1 MKHRRK
7 KVSMKEQLEE
17 ALVEISG
24 EPVEASGLED
34 EDPQEG
40 FRGVSLLP
48 STFLRGLPTKPVK
61 QAQ

>member
-1 MKHRRK
+1 
-7 KVSMKEQLEE
+7 MKEQLEE

-34 EDPQEG
+34 EEPEEG
-40 FRGVSLLP
+40 VRGVSLHP